1 MSTLDVTS
9 SNVIVTTTLRA
20 AANVVLSG
28 NLVSTFGTVNIQGN
42 IYCTGDV
49 SGFGQLSDQRL
60 KTNVSP
66 LTQCLDIIKGL
77 DPVRF
82 QWNDEEFNSFRKGK
96 HDVGLIA
103 QNTIDDVKGEM
114 YGYQTVNYEKLVPF
128 LIGAVKELAQAWDSV
143 QERRAI
149 AE

>member
-1 MSTLDVTS
+1 MSTFDVTS
-9 SNVIVTTTLRA
+9 SNVTITS
-20 AANVVLSG
+20 NVVLSG
-28 NLVSTFGTVNIQGN
+28 NLVSSLGTVNIQGN

-60 KTNVSP
+60 KTNVRP
-66 LTQCLDIIKGL
+66 LTQCLDIIKSL

-82 QWNDEEFNSFRKGK
+82 QWNDDDFNSFRKGK
-96 HDVGLIA
+96 NDVGLIA
-103 QNTIDDVKGEM
+103 QDTIEDVKGEM

-143 QERRAI
+143 QERRAV